1 MRRKILILTMSLL
14 CIGSVSVAAESTPLL
29 DSDEKTLVLE
39 SVDLAKTYDND
50 DALVFD
56 MTFTNKSS
64 DSNSAVFA
72 YYPKLFQNGVSLDS
86 GFLKDDSYSKLS
98 ANAIKDIK
106 DGASIEY
113 VTSYVL
119 SDTENYV
126 EVSIEDDI
134 FDGNKID
141 FVVTFEDGKPI
152 VNLEDVE
159 LPEVKNWEQM
169 YYDLLEEYNTL
180 KEKYEG

>member
-14 CIGSVSVAAESTPLL
+14 CIGSVSAAAESTPLL

-39 SVDLAKTYDND
+39 SVDLAKTYDGC
-50 DALVFD
+50 DALLFD

-64 DSNSAVFA
+64 EPTNAIFA
-72 YYPKLFQNGVSLDS
+72 YYPKLFQNGISLDS
-86 GFLKDDSYSKLS
+86 GILVDDSYSKLS
-98 ANAIKDIK
+98 ANGITEIKN
-106 DGASIEY
+106 GASIEY
-113 VTSYVL
+113 VVSYIL
-119 SDTENYV
+119 SDTEKPV

-134 FDGNKID
+134 FYGNKID
-141 FVVTFEDGKPI
+141 FIVTFEDGKPI

-169 YYDLLEEYNTL
+169 YYDLLEEYNAL